1 MKITN
6 RMLLALMTVL
16 CLGVFA
22 AGCGGD
28 DDEKS
33 ADSSTSAT
41 TTAARGYEE
50 GGLIERDEA
59 NAQTKLTIGSKNFAE
74 QYILGEIYAQ
84 AFEAAGYDV
93 SKQLDLGSEQIAF
106 KSLKNGEIDAY
117 PEYSGTALT
126 SFYKVKLDDVPRDKD
141 EAFTKMESLL
151 AKDDIVAMSQTS
163 FQNTYVVTSSKE
175 TAEKYD
181 SAKTISELAET
192 AGPNTSISGFP
203 ECRQRT
209 DCLLG
214 LKQVYGWTPKFVS
227 SQGQYEDIDGKQ
239 SELTFGFSTDGALS
253 LDKYA
258 TYEDDKSLFP
268 PYYVSLLTRQD
279 AADKLG
285 DEGRALIE
293 RIQEPLTEE
302 VMRELNSRVSIDK
315 QKPQKVAA
323 EYLREEGFTE

>member
-16 CLGVFA
+16 CLGAFA

-106 KSLKNGEIDAY
+106 KSLKKGEIDAY

-126 SFYKVKLDDVPRDKD
+126 SFYKVKTDDVPRDKD
-141 EAFTKMESLL
+141 EAFTEMESLL
-151 AKDDIVAMSQTS
+151 AEDDIVAMPQTA
-163 FQNTYVVTSSKE
+163 FQNTYVITSSKE

-181 SAKTISELAET
+181 SPKTISELAET
-192 AGPNTSISGFP
+192 AGSKTSISGFP

-214 LKQVYGWTPKFVS
+214 LKQVYDWTPKFVS

-285 DEGRALIE
+285 DEGLALIE

-323 EYLREEGFTE
+323 EYLREEGFIE